1 MPRQPRSDQTLGAYL
16 KKAGIPKEAIKSA
29 TGRATRKD
37 ARIANL
43 RKRAK

>member
-1 MPRQPRSDQTLGAYL
+1 MPRKPRKDQTLGAYL
-16 KKAGIPKEAIKSA
+16 KKAGIPKIAMKSA

-37 ARIANL
+37 AKIETL